1 MPTLLD
7 TRIENR
13 QFVYPQ
19 HANNRGTVHGGHV
32 MRWMDEG
39 GAMAAVRFAGGP
51 AVTASVD
58 GLDFHRPVPV
68 GDILV
73 VEAYVYDTGRTSMT
87 VRLRA
92 DREDPRTGAR
102 ERTTESD
109 FVFVAVD
116 GDGRPTPVPELR
128 VETDRGRE
136 LRAAATDRT

>member
-7 TRIENR
+7 TRVENR

-39 GAMAAVRFAGGP
+39 GAMAAIRFAGTP
-51 AVTASVD
+51 CVTASVD

-92 DREDPRTGAR
+92 DREQPSTGER
-102 ERTTESD
+102 VRTTESD
-109 FVFVAVD
+109 FVFVALD
-116 GDGRPTPVPELR
+116 DEGSPTPVPELT
-128 VETDRGRE
+128 VESDRGQE
-136 LRAAATDRT
+136 LQAAARGE